1 MEPSSRRP
9 ERGLLLIS
17 NLPALQ
23 NLIKRDPD
31 GYSAEFATQWDHY
44 QSLRAVIDLGLGSS
58 GGNDMGLSGPASVT
72 PTSTGAGSGKGRRE
86 TEEKFREVVIFLSQT
101 APCYALKAK
110 PIRPVTNL
118 PTELSSLLLQRHDLL
133 HTDTRKSLVQALVGM
148 RRKDTTNCLIT
159 TFDLLQVL
167 FALLPMTTSS
177 ILRAS
182 ILKTI
187 LTDIKLANK
196 KTKNHKLNRS
206 VQGLLFN
213 MIERGIDGG
222 RADGSEG
229 PGMKR
234 KLNKNT
240 AAANGSRREA
250 LWAVKLATELWR
262 KGIWDDSKTI
272 RILSDAC
279 FHSNT
284 KVQSAAIH
292 FFLSDSG
299 SGELN
304 ELDSDNEPEKD
315 INVKQV
321 KHVQTINKKRKS
333 TDKRAEKLIKQA
345 NRKQRAKEA
354 GVNKSNPNF
363 SAIQLIHDPP
373 QLGEK
378 LYEALLKH
386 DKIYT
391 LDHKILL
398 LQLFSR
404 ISAIHK
410 LQVLPFYSYI
420 LKYINHQQLQ
430 VTSILAALAQSVH
443 DLTPPDV
450 LMPCLRKLANEFV
463 HPGVASTVIA
473 AGLNSI
479 TEISRRQPLAMEAD
493 LLADLIEYK
502 KSKDKGI
509 ITAARSLLGL
519 FREVNSGLLKN
530 RERGKVATMAS
541 KDFAGEKD
549 STMPTRRVVRFGET
563 RGDVTSIPGLELLEQ
578 AMADKSTEAREGN
591 SAEEAEDDDDK
602 WEGWEVESDD
612 SDSENEEDS
621 DGSWIEVSS
630 EDDGGGLDVSDSSD
644 DEEVDGKKITR
655 RQRLEKR
662 RKIFTGGWKA
672 GEDTR
677 ASRNE
682 EGEEQAIEDDADG
695 DEPEH
700 SAEPQIASLASTK
713 ILTPADFAKL
723 NELRISAI
731 EKAAKESGS
740 KNANSS
746 HHKILK
752 QLRQQAHY
760 NSKEAPTLDAIEEE
774 NHRFVS
780 EGDIIGQQKKAKQNY
795 EERMASIQSGRDGR
809 EKFGSSKAR
818 GRKGLKNGAMG
829 SSTNEAKSR
838 QKSFA
843 MTQQSNRV
851 RSKKSASLRDRQ
863 KTLRAHINR
872 KKRGGRRG
880 NVICEVLAKAIDCD
894 SHMNRM
900 TMNHPHESY
909 PMHPKALFGAW
920 R

>member
-58 GGNDMGLSGPASVT
+58 GGNDLVGPASVT

-110 PIRPVTNL
+110 PIRPVTKL
-118 PTELSSLLLQRHDLL
+118 PSELSSLLLQRHDLL

-177 ILRAS
+177 VLRAS

-234 KLNKNT
+234 KLNKNSV
-240 AAANGSRREA
+240 AANGSRREA

-299 SGELN
+299 AGDGLN
-304 ELDSDNEPEKD
+304 ELDSDNDQEKE

-333 TDKRAEKLIKQA
+333 TDKRAEKMIKQA

-443 DLTPPDV
+443 ELTPPDV

-519 FREVNSGLLKN
+519 FREVNPSLLRS

-541 KDFAGEKD
+541 KDSAGDKD
-549 STMPTRRVVRFGET
+549 STMPSRRVVRFGET
-563 RGDVTSIPGLELLEQ
+563 RGDITTIPGLELLEQ
-578 AMADKSTEAREGN
+578 AIVDKGTEATGGDCD
-591 SAEEAEDDDDK
+591 EDMEDEDDK

-612 SDSENEEDS
+612 SHSASDEDS
-621 DGSWIEVSS
+621 GGSWIEVSS
-630 EDDGGGLDVSDSSD
+630 EDDEGMLNVSDSSD
-644 DEEVDGKKITR
+644 DEDVDGEKITR

-682 EGEEQAIEDDADG
+682 EQDGEQAVEDGEESDD
-695 DEPEH
+695 PE
-700 SAEPQIASLASTK
+700 SPAEPQIASLASTK

-760 NSKEAPTLDAIEEE
+760 NSKEAPTLDALEEE

-780 EGDIIGQQKKAKQNY
+780 EGDIIGQQKKAKQTY
-795 EERMASIQSGRDGR
+795 EERMESIQSGRDGR
-809 EKFGSSKAR
+809 EKFGSSKVR

-880 NVICEVLAKAIDCD
+880 N
-894 SHMNRM
+894 
-900 TMNHPHESY
+900 
-909 PMHPKALFGAW
+909 G
-920 R
+920 